1 MIDDVKYR
9 SEAKKDIRVSCK
21 NDGFFDYPNPWQPC
35 VSSVQCP
42 DPGKNIINHLTL
54 TEEMMWCCHTKCI
67 L

>member
-21 NDGFFDYPNPWQPC
+21 NDGFFDYPKPWQPC

-54 TEEMMWCCHTKCI
+54 LSNYFYMN
-67 L
+67 